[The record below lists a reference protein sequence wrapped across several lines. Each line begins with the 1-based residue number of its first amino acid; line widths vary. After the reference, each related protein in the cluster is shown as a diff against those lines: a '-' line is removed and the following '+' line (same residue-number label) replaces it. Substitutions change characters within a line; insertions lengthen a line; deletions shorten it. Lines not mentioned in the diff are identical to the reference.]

1 MKKRSP
7 RSSETT
13 SPAASLAKA
22 VQSELRRQGCY
33 GGGVR
38 EAPPAPSSLP
48 SVSALPIAATGGTN
62 ASEITP
68 RTVVPPPIMEPP
80 IRPWTASEL
89 QMDQVKV
96 KKSWWRELANM
107 CASDLEFLLKIGTY
121 VFAGYLAIVG
131 LRTLF
136 DWLFV

>member
-7 RSSETT
+7 RSSETI

>member
-1 MKKRSP
+1 
-7 RSSETT
+7 
-13 SPAASLAKA
+13 
-22 VQSELRRQGCY
+22 
-33 GGGVR
+33 
-38 EAPPAPSSLP
+38 
-48 SVSALPIAATGGTN
+48 
-62 ASEITP
+62 
-68 RTVVPPPIMEPP
+68 MEPP